1 MLLTLLPLSM
11 STRLFVSNLGAE
23 MEIRTSMGYVSI
35 ALGPGR
41 AIEARLRG
49 RRANGSELGRVLR
62 TLGIPEREARKVA
75 SMVRHPSTAATDE
88 HRPADRRSM
97 ENALQRPLWERRIDR
112 PDRRAARRGEF
123 QPDARVS
130 DN

>member
-1 MLLTLLPLSM
+1 
-11 STRLFVSNLGAE
+11 

-49 RRANGSELGRVLR
+49 RRANGPELGHVLR
-62 TLGIPEREARKVA
+62 TLGIPEREAQKVA

-88 HRPADRRSM
+88 HRPSDRRSM
-97 ENALQRPLWERRIDR
+97 ARTQAPLW
-112 PDRRAARRGEF
+112 DRRADRGDRRIARREAF
-123 QPDARVS
+123 QPNALVS